1 MINKKTKNLVLASL
15 FTALCCIGTMLSI
28 PTPTGGYLH
37 LGDSMVL
44 LSGILLGP
52 IYGGAAAG
60 IGSMLSDLLLGYVS
74 YAPATLII
82 KALVAIVA
90 GFFFRY
96 FSNPLHTPA
105 KQRYLL
111 PLCGGVGG
119 GIVILGYFVYEAW
132 ILKLGMAAMVN
143 IPGNLVQTGFGIL
156 LSSVLFPFLQKLIR
170 TNI

>member
-1 MINKKTKNLVLASL
+1 MINKKTQNLVLAAL
-15 FTALCCIGTMLSI
+15 FAALCCIGTMLSI

-60 IGSMLSDLLLGYVS
+60 IGSMLSDLLLGYVN

-82 KALVAIVA
+82 KALAAIVA

-96 FSNPLHTPA
+96 FSNTNHTPT
-105 KQRYLL
+105 KQRYRI
-111 PLCGGVGG
+111 PLCGVLGG
-119 GIVILGYFVYEAW
+119 CIVISGYLVYEAW
-132 ILKLGMAAMVN
+132 ILNLGMGAMVN
-143 IPGNLVQTGFGIL
+143 ILGNLVQSLFGIL
-156 LSSVLFPFLQKLIR
+156 LSTVLFPFLQKLIR
-170 TNI
+170 INN